1 MTRLLFAGNLTKQPA
16 FSEVNYRVVGDL
28 THTDQVMEH
37 TFFVGVYPGITD
49 EMIGYML
56 DTINGFIISKIQ

>member
-16 FSEVNYRVVGDL
+16 FSEVNYRVVGNL
-28 THTDQVMEH
+28 THTDQVMEN
-37 TFFVGVYPGITD
+37 TFFVGVYPGIND

-56 DTINGFIISKIQ
+56 DVFDAFIISKLH